1 MSGISTQSTSA
12 SRALELF
19 GAYSPIALTA
29 ALLALVPL
37 RYSDSRTMMTVII
50 IGMVFAAYTIAFNII
65 LGSTGQLFL
74 CTGAL
79 AGIGGFTSA
88 ILTSKHGWPFIPSI
102 VLGTLLASA
111 IGGLLSWVAVRRS
124 LDAIFTGVV
133 TLAFSLSYENLVLGR
148 KDLTGGE
155 NGLRV
160 KAAADTIL
168 TTRVAPY
175 YVFLG
180 LVVVYLVLY
189 RLIERSHVGW
199 AFRSLR
205 DDEVAAELSGVNVTR
220 YRVYAGLIGSA
231 MLGLAGAL
239 FAHNREFIAPTTFAF
254 GAVDVRVLVMLVF
267 GGIGSMLGPVIG
279 AVALTIVDEALVD
292 FAQLR
297 IMLYGIVIVVLFLGF
312 RRGVVPSV
320 ATLRERLTHL
330 GRRSTPAAVK
340 PPGSTP
346 RS

>member
-1 MSGISTQSTSA
+1 MSSPTEVTVAGRSGELL
-12 SRALELF
+12 RA
-19 GAYSPIALTA
+19 YYPIAVTA
-29 ALLALVPL
+29 ALLALVPI
-37 RYSDSRTMMTVII
+37 RYADSRTMMTVII
-50 IGMVFAAYTIAFNII
+50 TGMAFAAYTIAFNII

-88 ILTSKHGWPFIPSI
+88 ILTAKNGWPFGVAV
-102 VLGTLLASA
+102 VLGTVLAAA
-111 IGGLLSWVAVRRS
+111 IGALLSWVAVSRS

-133 TLAFSLSYENLVLGR
+133 TLAFSLSFENLVLGK

-160 KAAADTIL
+160 KAAADTVL
-168 TTRVAPY
+168 TSRVAPY
-175 YVFLG
+175 YVFLA

-189 RLIERSHVGW
+189 RAIDRSHVGW

-205 DDEVAAELSGVNVTR
+205 DDEVAAELSGVDVTR
-220 YRVYAGLIGSA
+220 YRVYAGAIGSA

-239 FAHNREFIAPTTFAF
+239 FAHHREFIAPTTFAF

-267 GGIGSMLGPVIG
+267 GGIGSLLGPVIG
-279 AVALTIVDEALVD
+279 AAALTFVDEALVD

-297 IMLYGIVIVVLFLGF
+297 IMLYGIVIVVLFLFF

-320 ATLRERLTHL
+320 TDLRERLTHRI
-330 GRRSTPAAVK
+330 RRSSPSTAEER
-340 PPGSTP
+340 PGSA
-346 RS
+346 

>member
-1 MSGISTQSTSA
+1 MTAPATSPA
-12 SRALELF
+12 TGRAADLLR
-19 GAYSPIALTA
+19 AYSPIAVTA
-29 ALLALVPL
+29 ALLALVPI
-37 RYSDSRTMMTVII
+37 RYSDSRSMMTVII

-88 ILTSKHGWPFIPSI
+88 ILTARHGWPFLPGVI
-102 VLGTLLASA
+102 LGTLLASA
-111 IGGLLSWVAVRRS
+111 IGGLLSWVAVSRS

-133 TLAFSLSYENLVLGR
+133 TLAFSLSYENLVLGK

-155 NGLRV
+155 TGLRV
-160 KAAADTIL
+160 KAAADTVL

-180 LVVVYLVLY
+180 LVVAYLVLY

-239 FAHNREFIAPTTFAF
+239 FAHHREFIAPTTYAF

-267 GGIGSMLGPVIG
+267 GGIGSLLGPVIG
-279 AVALTIVDEALVD
+279 AIALTIVDEILVD

-312 RRGVVPSV
+312 RRGVVPS
-320 ATLRERLTHL
+320 LESL
-330 GRRSTPAAVK
+330 GRRVRRRA
-340 PPGSTP
+340 
-346 RS
+346 